1 MVGGTVMHLSEGVAK
16 GIGYLCSKKTL
27 SVSRLSVMCGL
38 RQSTLSNII
47 NGNSKNP
54 TIASIKKICDGLEI
68 SLADFFDDPVFQFQ
82 DERDNRT

>member
-1 MVGGTVMHLSEGVAK
+1 MHLSEAVAK
-16 GIGYLCSKKTL
+16 RIAYLCSKKTL
-27 SVSRLSVMCGL
+27 SVNRLSVMCGL

-47 NGNSKNP
+47 HGNSKNP
-54 TIASIKKICDGLEI
+54 TITSIKKICDGLEI